1 MAARTPLHP
10 DASHSLALAMV
21 ASSEAPLLLLD
32 GDLTVVAASAS
43 FCRSFQI
50 DPANVS
56 DRSIFALGEGEW
68 GTRKLRSLLAATRS
82 GKADIAAYEM
92 DLERPGR
99 DPRKLSIS
107 ARKLE
112 FGDADNARLLVT
124 VSDITDARIA
134 ERLRTICCGKRPY
147 CSRRVSTGS
156 PTACRL

>member
-1 MAARTPLHP
+1 
-10 DASHSLALAMV
+10 MV

-134 ERLRTICCGKRPY
+134 ERLRTICCGKRPS
-147 CSRRVSTGS
+147 CSRRFSTGS